1 MEEWRTIYSFPWH
14 SVSNEGRVR
23 NEKTNTILKQRALSN
38 GNQYVSLNAL
48 GKGYPKNVAVL
59 VANAF
64 IPNPTNA
71 TRVDFIDGDKTNC
84 HVDNLKWHERVKDK
98 RKGER

>member
-1 MEEWRTIYSFPWH
+1 MEEWRTIESFPWH

-23 NEKTNTILKQRALSN
+23 NEKTGNMLKVPSGQN
-38 GNQYVSLNAL
+38 GTQNVSLNAL
-48 GKGYPKNVAVL
+48 GKGYTRCVALL

-71 TRVDFIDGDKTNC
+71 TQVDFIDGDKTNC

>member
-1 MEEWRTIYSFPWH
+1 MEEWRTIESFPWH

-23 NEKTNTILKQRALSN
+23 NEKTGNVLNVFAGQN
-38 GNQYVSLNAL
+38 GTQNVSLHAVGLRYIRSVAL
-48 GKGYPKNVAVL
+48 L

-84 HVDNLKWHERVKDK
+84 RVDNLKWHENVSKK
-98 RKGER
+98 RKGDR

>member
-1 MEEWRTIYSFPWH
+1 MEEWRTIHGFPRH
-14 SVSNEGRVR
+14 RVSNEGRVR
-23 NEKTNTILKQRALSN
+23 MGTGRIVRPYYHSDGTKMIRLYTTSVNPRSVAL
-38 GNQYVSLNAL
+38 
-48 GKGYPKNVAVL
+48 L

-84 HVDNLKWHERVKDK
+84 RVDNLKWHENVSKK